1 MFIWYEYRT
10 HLLDDSRR
18 VIENYLKAPSDTCVY
33 VPNATTGIESVL
45 RNLQTTPFQT
55 RGVAFT
61 LPVTHAAI
69 CKLFEQTI
77 ESVLED
83 GQRPIL
89 ALYDTISTCP
99 GVRLPFEALTK
110 ICKRYDI
117 LDCIDGVHGIGQLL
131 IDLTSLDP
139 DFFTSNAHKWLYVPR
154 PCAVLYV
161 PNRIQHLMRP
171 TLPTSF
177 RMEEPFAGNF
187 AYVGTLNDAPY
198 LCSGEAAVMG
208 YMLDLARKGGATV
221 AEKLG
226 TEVMENEAGELGNC
240 TFAVVRLPIDV
251 GEFAAGYAPKLS
263 AKICAWVQKTMTFD
277 HETAVVV
284 FFYNGKCWVQLSAQ
298 VYLTLEDF
306 EIAGDLLV
314 KACDQAR
321 GVQLLSLG
329 YISRSMSHYDDDYEP
344 RHRRRGDDRA
354 PPPYPGGDQYQPNE
368 RRPRREDPRE
378 SRTNSRDNLPP
389 PPHSAAA
396 NNNIPP
402 PPLGSA
408 LKREGSRSRG
418 PNLKP
423 EFDVEPSFLNGRT
436 PDLERKNGPEQ
447 RKFRDKRD
455 GYESE
460 EGDSLRRAKSSRK
473 KQAYDEDD
481 KMPSD
486 PRDKRS
492 TRDADRYDDPPP
504 RDRDRDRDDRR
515 RPAPRKDDYDDA
527 STLPPRRRG
536 TREGVEYGADPI
548 KPVRRSNTERGPDRD
563 RDRDRDREKD
573 RERDRPREKDR
584 DKDRRRK
591 DDYSDDDSDY
601 DKPRRHRSEDPP
613 RRRRDDRY
621 GDASDDDRAARRRR
635 EDIYDRDRDSR
646 RKPEPRDRDRRRYSD
661 DDRYDDD
668 RRDDRRDRD
677 KRRREPKEVKIGKYD
692 VGPYMEKGQK
702 YYATLAPIVT
712 PLAFREGGD
721 MATYTY
727 EEVEHNRQTGRA
739 PCKCCRLGT
748 NVDWPIPKELS
759 ASELRDLAISFS
771 NTIFSN
777 WTQLNA
783 IMKRFE
789 LVLQKR
795 WAKKSTKQRIQV
807 LLQAWPGMS
816 QTHRPD
822 FEPFRNMKRRGQPRS
837 TTCNATAQLWPHINQ
852 EDLVKGN
859 LLPLYLH
866 SRGRKLPEIFIGR
879 DINDAHLGR
888 GWTADVAEPYAMVF
902 EGQRSPRTYG
912 RILGRIERLLW
923 KNGNTLNPRLLG
935 ILGMEVQSE
944 LYRFL
949 HACTRLI
956 LHDYSDSQILLA
968 PHQPEPEPP
977 RPDTSTGTWRTVTSY
992 ALEAPYGLPQRMDIP
1007 RMRLLVD
1014 SRFQAAEDHLF
1025 GLREDPGYFL
1035 EQLKDWRVHDAK
1047 RIDGDTCRPCIWKH
1061 IASDMINDAMLNCFN
1076 WERVSKC
1083 LGKMRSF
1090 DTQIH
1095 NADKLNCRLQQHD
1108 EDNWAFLQMMINR
1121 LLVRPVYHFEHGLP
1135 ISPRMRHC
1143 YHQPHDDRTCKRHC
1157 SDPCS
1162 INSQIHGVKHIVD
1175 EMQYMFETDV
1185 EAASLVDGWLMERFS
1200 DLAVLVDLNYRV
1212 GDMLPWQIP
1221 TLYDAEDDFAY
1232 TDELVEKRFSDG
1244 CHSSKVLEGPI
1255 DTTFAYPFEKRSSK
1269 ETVTQMRLAE
1279 KNLRTLWSDIDV
1291 YLGQY
1296 RLRLLWFVA
1305 QFSKRPFVD
1314 APKTPIWKDSE
1325 AATPTPGPQR
1335 LNEPAAER
1343 SMPLTPISA
1352 NRRSELPQTATKIK
1366 KKTRGTADP
1375 TTPPLT
1381 PPLAQDATTTIKPIA
1396 LPRRVY
1402 KVISTLLPCA
1412 ATVLSNR
1419 SELSWDDFV
1428 YAFNAL
1434 GLVPEKLYGSVWIF
1448 KPLPKGEGLVDVDRS
1463 IQFHEPKE
1471 VRRGNKI
1478 GTFMV
1483 KRLGRRLKRAFGW
1496 EGEMFVQE

>member
-1 MFIWYEYRT
+1 
-10 HLLDDSRR
+10 
-18 VIENYLKAPSDTCVY
+18 
-33 VPNATTGIESVL
+33 
-45 RNLQTTPFQT
+45 
-55 RGVAFT
+55 
-61 LPVTHAAI
+61 
-69 CKLFEQTI
+69 
-77 ESVLED
+77 
-83 GQRPIL
+83 
-89 ALYDTISTCP
+89 
-99 GVRLPFEALTK
+99 
-110 ICKRYDI
+110 
-117 LDCIDGVHGIGQLL
+117 
-131 IDLTSLDP
+131 
-139 DFFTSNAHKWLYVPR
+139 
-154 PCAVLYV
+154 
-161 PNRIQHLMRP
+161 
-171 TLPTSF
+171 
-177 RMEEPFAGNF
+177 
-187 AYVGTLNDAPY
+187 
-198 LCSGEAAVMG
+198 
-208 YMLDLARKGGATV
+208 
-221 AEKLG
+221 
-226 TEVMENEAGELGNC
+226 
-240 TFAVVRLPIDV
+240 
-251 GEFAAGYAPKLS
+251 
-263 AKICAWVQKTMTFD
+263 
-277 HETAVVV
+277 
-284 FFYNGKCWVQLSAQ
+284 
-298 VYLTLEDF
+298 
-306 EIAGDLLV
+306 
-314 KACDQAR
+314 
-321 GVQLLSLG
+321 
-329 YISRSMSHYDDDYEP
+329 
-344 RHRRRGDDRA
+344 
-354 PPPYPGGDQYQPNE
+354 
-368 RRPRREDPRE
+368 
-378 SRTNSRDNLPP
+378 
-389 PPHSAAA
+389 
-396 NNNIPP
+396 
-402 PPLGSA
+402 
-408 LKREGSRSRG
+408 
-418 PNLKP
+418 
-423 EFDVEPSFLNGRT
+423 
-436 PDLERKNGPEQ
+436 
-447 RKFRDKRD
+447 
-455 GYESE
+455 
-460 EGDSLRRAKSSRK
+460 
-473 KQAYDEDD
+473 
-481 KMPSD
+481 
-486 PRDKRS
+486 
-492 TRDADRYDDPPP
+492 
-504 RDRDRDRDDRR
+504 
-515 RPAPRKDDYDDA
+515 
-527 STLPPRRRG
+527 
-536 TREGVEYGADPI
+536 
-548 KPVRRSNTERGPDRD
+548 
-563 RDRDRDREKD
+563 
-573 RERDRPREKDR
+573 
-584 DKDRRRK
+584 
-591 DDYSDDDSDY
+591 
-601 DKPRRHRSEDPP
+601 
-613 RRRRDDRY
+613 
-621 GDASDDDRAARRRR
+621 
-635 EDIYDRDRDSR
+635 
-646 RKPEPRDRDRRRYSD
+646 
-661 DDRYDDD
+661 
-668 RRDDRRDRD
+668 
-677 KRRREPKEVKIGKYD
+677 
-692 VGPYMEKGQK
+692 
-702 YYATLAPIVT
+702 
-712 PLAFREGGD
+712 

-759 ASELRDLAISFS
+759 APELRDLAISFS

-795 WAKKSTKQRIQV
+795 WAKKSAKQRIQV

-859 LLPLYLH
+859 LLPLYLN

-912 RILGRIERLLW
+912 RIMGRTERLLW

-949 HACTRLI
+949 HACARII
-956 LHDYSDSQILLA
+956 LHDFSDSQIFLA

-977 RPDTSTGTWRTVTSY
+977 RPDTSMGTWRTVTSY

-1025 GLREDPGYFL
+1025 ALREDPGYFL

-1047 RIDGDTCRPCIWKH
+1047 RSDGDTCRPCIWKH

-1076 WERVSKC
+1076 WDRVSAC
-1083 LGKMRSF
+1083 LQKMRPF
-1090 DTQIH
+1090 AVQIH
-1095 NADKLNCRLQQHD
+1095 NADKARCRLQPYDGH
-1108 EDNWAFLQMMINR
+1108 NWAFLQMMINR
-1121 LLVRPVYHFEHGLP
+1121 LLVRPIDHFEHGLP

-1143 YHQPHDDRTCKRHC
+1143 YHLPHDDKTCKRHC
-1157 SDPCS
+1157 QVPCS
-1162 INSQIHGVKHIVD
+1162 TTWNFKSSLGATAAEMRVDRMSSMLVCPVNSQIHGVKHIVD

-1255 DTTFAYPFEKRSSK
+1255 DTTFAYPFDKRRSK

-1291 YLGQY
+1291 HLGRY
-1296 RLRLLWFVA
+1296 RLRLLYFVA

-1314 APKTPIWKDSE
+1314 APKTPIWRDSE
-1325 AATPTPGPQR
+1325 VAIRTPGPQKVD
-1335 LNEPAAER
+1335 ETAAER
-1343 SMPLTPISA
+1343 VVPLTPISA
-1352 NRRSELPQTATKIK
+1352 NKRSEFPHDAATKIK
-1366 KKTRGTADP
+1366 EKTRGTADP

-1381 PPLAQDATTTIKPIA
+1381 PPLAQNATTAVKPIA

-1412 ATVLSNR
+1412 ATALSNR

-1448 KPLPKGEGLVDVDRS
+1448 EPLPKGEGLVDVDRS